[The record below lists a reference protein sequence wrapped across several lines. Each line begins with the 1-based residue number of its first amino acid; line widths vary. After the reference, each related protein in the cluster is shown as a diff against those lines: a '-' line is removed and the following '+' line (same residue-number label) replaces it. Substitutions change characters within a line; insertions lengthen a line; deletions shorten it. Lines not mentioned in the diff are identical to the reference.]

1 MEAMEHYER
10 AETLRPAGNDDA
22 LLRWNACARFLMRH
36 PELRS
41 ANEEHREIE
50 MLE

>member
-1 MEAMEHYER
+1 MRHFEDAEAR
-10 AETLRPAGNDDA
+10 RPAGNDDA
-22 LLRWNACARFLMRH
+22 LLRWNACARFLARH

-41 ANEEHREIE
+41 ISHERHEIE